1 MNVHMHTR
9 LASGRTYVDSNVVA
23 VWRKRGLHIT
33 MRLAKQLKHG
43 TLLFRR
49 HVEEVR
55 YVTLGYDEDVARA
68 QRVVVVT
75 CIGKSVLQNHV
86 ASGTELAR
94 RWVRRTGHGVTPRV
108 PVERRTALMLA
119 K

>member
-23 VWRKRGLHIT
+23 VRRKRELHVT
-33 MRLAKQLKHG
+33 LCLAKQLKYG
-43 TLLFRR
+43 SLLFRR

-55 YVTLGYDEDVARA
+55 YVTLGYDKDVATA

-86 ASGTELAR
+86 GSGTELAR
-94 RWVRRTGHGVTPRV
+94 G
-108 PVERRTALMLA
+108 
-119 K
+119 